1 MEFQVREFKTPEQI
15 LFNYEDLKQ
24 QLTEECHAYTKLVV
38 TEDAIAPAKRDLA
51 DLRRLDKALNDER
64 LRIQREYMKPFDSF
78 KDRVDELRGIIK
90 NAEAN
95 IDRQLKA
102 FDEAQAS
109 KKQEEIQ
116 ELFKS
121 IGFQPFVR
129 LEQIWNPK
137 WMNKT
142 YQMKQIE
149 QDMKDAMYK
158 VGEDIATISRLKDF
172 SFEARQDY
180 EKTLDINHAIAEG
193 QRLAQIQAAK
203 EKAIAEQKAREEA
216 QKAAREQAEKAA
228 EEARKAAEQSKAEST
243 APEETRQALDPEQ
256 TAQKTEAPEEQ
267 TRMWVGFEAYMT
279 TAEAGKLAQFF
290 RDNGIRI
297 RRPQGGRA

>member
-1 MEFQVREFKTPEQI
+1 MEFQVRDFKTPEQI

-129 LEQIWNPK
+129 LEQVWNPK

-158 VGEDIATISRLKDF
+158 VGEDMVTISRLKDF

-228 EEARKAAEQSKAEST
+228 EQSKAEST
-243 APEETRQALDPEQ
+243 APEEPKQALAPEQ

>member
-90 NAEAN
+90 NAETN

-129 LEQIWNPK
+129 LDQIWNPK

-149 QDMKDAMYK
+149 QDMKEVLYK
-158 VGEDIATISRLKDF
+158 VGEDVVTISRLKDF

-193 QRLAQIQAAK
+193 QRLAQIQMAK
-203 EKAIAEQKAREEA
+203 ERAIAEQKAREEA
-216 QKAAREQAEKAA
+216 QKAAREQAE
-228 EEARKAAEQSKAEST
+228 EQSKTEGSSPESLK
-243 APEETRQALDPEQ
+243 PEARPEQ
-256 TAQKTEAPEEQ
+256 TEQKTEAPKEEP
-267 TRMWVGFEAYMT
+267 RMWVGFEAYMNA
-279 TAEAGKLAQFF
+279 AEAGKLAQFF
-290 RDNGIRI
+290 RDNGIKI
-297 RRPQGGRA
+297 RKPQGGRA

>member
-90 NAEAN
+90 NAETN

-109 KKQEEIQ
+109 KKKEEIQ

-129 LEQIWNPK
+129 LDQIWNPK
-137 WMNKT
+137 WRMLRRS
-142 YQMKQIE
+142 
-149 QDMKDAMYK
+149 A
-158 VGEDIATISRLKDF
+158 ALRISRSKPVRTTRRRWI
-172 SFEARQDY
+172 SI
-180 EKTLDINHAIAEG
+180 TPS
-193 QRLAQIQAAK
+193 
-203 EKAIAEQKAREEA
+203 QKARGWH
-216 QKAAREQAEKAA
+216 R
-228 EEARKAAEQSKAEST
+228 
-243 APEETRQALDPEQ
+243 
-256 TAQKTEAPEEQ
+256 
-267 TRMWVGFEAYMT
+267 F
-279 TAEAGKLAQFF
+279 
-290 RDNGIRI
+290 
-297 RRPQGGRA
+297 RRPRRKPLPSRKPGKRH

>member
-64 LRIQREYMKPFDSF
+64 LRIQREYMKPFDNF

-90 NAEAN
+90 DAEAN

-109 KKQEEIQ
+109 KKKEEIQ

-149 QDMKDAMYK
+149 QDMKDVLYK
-158 VGEDIATISRLKDF
+158 VGEDMATISRLKDF
-172 SFEARQDY
+172 SFEAR
-180 EKTLDINHAIAEG
+180 
-193 QRLAQIQAAK
+193 
-203 EKAIAEQKAREEA
+203 
-216 QKAAREQAEKAA
+216 
-228 EEARKAAEQSKAEST
+228 
-243 APEETRQALDPEQ
+243 
-256 TAQKTEAPEEQ
+256 
-267 TRMWVGFEAYMT
+267 
-279 TAEAGKLAQFF
+279 
-290 RDNGIRI
+290 
-297 RRPQGGRA
+297 

>member
-90 NAEAN
+90 NAETN

-129 LEQIWNPK
+129 LDQIWNPK

-149 QDMKDAMYK
+149 QDMKEVLYK
-158 VGEDIATISRLKDF
+158 VGEDVVTISRLKDF

-193 QRLAQIQAAK
+193 QRLAQIQMAK
-203 EKAIAEQKAREEA
+203 ERAIAEQKAREEA
-216 QKAAREQAEKAA
+216 QKAAREQAE
-228 EEARKAAEQSKAEST
+228 EQSKTEGSSPESLK
-243 APEETRQALDPEQ
+243 PEARPEQ

-267 TRMWVGFEAYMT
+267 IRMWVGFEAYMT

>member
-90 NAEAN
+90 NAETN

-129 LEQIWNPK
+129 LDQIWNPK
-137 WMNKT
+137 WMNKS

-149 QDMKDAMYK
+149 QDMKEVLYK
-158 VGEDIATISRLKDF
+158 VGEDVVTISRLKDF

-193 QRLAQIQAAK
+193 QRLAQIQMAK
-203 EKAIAEQKAREEA
+203 ERAIAEQKAREEA
-216 QKAAREQAEKAA
+216 QKAAREQAE
-228 EEARKAAEQSKAEST
+228 EQSKTEGSSPESLK
-243 APEETRQALDPEQ
+243 PEARPEQ
-256 TAQKTEAPEEQ
+256 TEQKTEAPKEEP
-267 TRMWVGFEAYMT
+267 RMWVGFEAYMNA
-279 TAEAGKLAQFF
+279 AEAGKLAQFF
-290 RDNGIRI
+290 RDNGIKI
-297 RRPQGGRA
+297 RKPQGGRA

>member
-90 NAEAN
+90 NAETN

-129 LEQIWNPK
+129 LDQIWNPK

-149 QDMKDAMYK
+149 QDMKEVLYK
-158 VGEDIATISRLKDF
+158 VGEDVVTISRLKDF

-193 QRLAQIQAAK
+193 QRLAQIQMAK
-203 EKAIAEQKAREEA
+203 ERAIAEQKAREEA
-216 QKAAREQAEKAA
+216 QKAAREQAE
-228 EEARKAAEQSKAEST
+228 EQSKTEGSSPESLK
-243 APEETRQALDPEQ
+243 PEARPEQ
-256 TAQKTEAPEEQ
+256 TEQKTEAPKEEP
-267 TRMWVGFEAYMT
+267 RMWVGFEAYMNA
-279 TAEAGKLAQFF
+279 AEAGKLAQFF